1 MSDSAANPTNG
12 TEAHDHLE
20 SSQEHVRAAAAEV
33 RDAAAEA
40 AREIKDRANAF
51 AGEWKEKVGD
61 VQKDVEQY
69 VRENP
74 TKSVLAAIGVGFVIG
89 LICRK

>member
-1 MSDSAANPTNG
+1 MSESAANSNNDTG
-12 TEAHDHLE
+12 VQDHLE

-74 TKSVLAAIGVGFVIG
+74 TKSVLAAIGVGFVLG

>member
-1 MSDSAANPTNG
+1 MSESAANTDHGNG
-12 TEAHDHLE
+12 ARDHIE
-20 SSQEHVRAAAAEV
+20 SSQEHVRAAAADV

-51 AGEWKEKVGD
+51 AGEWKGKVSD

-74 TKSVLAAIGVGFVIG
+74 TKSVLTAIGVGFVIG

>member
-1 MSDSAANPTNG
+1 MSD
-12 TEAHDHLE
+12 TEANSDNGNGLHDHLE

-40 AREIKDRANAF
+40 AREIKERANAI
-51 AGEWKEKVGD
+51 AGEWKGKAAD

-69 VRENP
+69 VRANP
-74 TKSVLAAIGVGFVIG
+74 TKSVLAAIGVGFVLG

>member
-1 MSDSAANPTNG
+1 MSEAS
-12 TEAHDHLE
+12 TEKPGSGVHESLE
-20 SSQEHVRAAAAEV
+20 SSQEHVRAAAADV

-40 AREIKDRANAF
+40 ARDVKDRANAM
-51 AGEWKEKVGD
+51 ADELKGKVND
-61 VQKDVEQY
+61 WQKDAEQY

-74 TKSVLAAIGVGFVIG
+74 TKSVLAAVGVGFVIG

>member
-1 MSDSAANPTNG
+1 MSEAAAENPGNG
-12 TEAHDHLE
+12 VHE
-20 SSQEHVRAAAAEV
+20 SQESAQDHVRAAAADV

-40 AREIKDRANAF
+40 AREVRERANAI
-51 AGEWKEKVGD
+51 AGEFKGKMNDW
-61 VQKDVEQY
+61 QKDAEQY